1 MISNGGITSFLC
13 STASFEYQRLR
24 RKFAKKYEKRVAD
37 VWSICRKAVILHPL
51 SREKR
56 GTVEMLNRDEVLNL
70 TASKKT
76 FFEKKLQKVLVVQ
89 K

>member
-1 MISNGGITSFLC
+1 MKIC

-37 VWSICRKAVILHPL
+37 VWRICRKAVILHPL

-56 GTVEMLNRDEVLNL
+56 GGNEILR
-70 TASKKT
+70 
-76 FFEKKLQKVLVVQ
+76 QR
-89 K
+89 

>member
-1 MISNGGITSFLC
+1 M
-13 STASFEYQRLR
+13 ASFEYQRFR

-56 GTVEMLNRDEVLNL
+56 R
-70 TASKKT
+70 
-76 FFEKKLQKVLVVQ
+76 
-89 K
+89 